1 MRGKRA
7 TPFDLLAFCSIGV
20 GVGTVVLTHS
30 HSVTK
35 LVGVNAIWL
44 AYLGLIYWRARSNE
58 GKLLNIPAGFL
69 YGTAV
74 GSYLV
79 GLLLCGVYY
88 TVYGAN

>member
-7 TPFDLLAFCSIGV
+7 TPFDLLVFFSIAV

-30 HSVTK
+30 HKVTK
-35 LVGVNAIWL
+35 LIGMNAIWL
-44 AYLGLIYWRARSNE
+44 AYLGLIYWHARSNQ

-74 GSYLV
+74 SSYLV

-88 TVYGAN
+88 IVYGGN